1 MSRYAQGESK
11 VKENRN
17 ADFLSSLIVL
27 EPTAS
32 EPVKKSKKKSKKNQV
47 AMDATWAAVVTGSFG
62 LLMFLIEK
70 GRRENVRDHGY
81 VRERLDDLKE
91 DIADIDADIANVE
104 HKIDGHLNDHLNSF
118 SKKKQK

>member
-1 MSRYAQGESK
+1 MSRYAQGEAK
-11 VKENRN
+11 VKEIRN
-17 ADFLSSLIVL
+17 ADFLSSLIAL
-27 EPTAS
+27 EPAAG

-118 SKKKQK
+118 SKRKQK